1 MGLKQKAIDLFDAT
15 KEPATEMAC
24 SLFLEG
30 VAGTIIPGVMSSV
43 LAYKQ
48 KRQERMFERFM
59 IEMKDRLIVL
69 EEKLIELDPD
79 KFIEFKDK
87 YFGLIS
93 DYALDEVQ
101 EEKIQYIANGFVNA
115 AGIQELSEDF
125 VLMYYDTLKELR
137 VLDIGVLTFYYNLR
151 YDYETSETYV
161 DILQRFNI
169 DYEQYN
175 AIRERLLRLGLLTS
189 KRDENKDNLYANIL
203 LLQETFEKTLKGN
216 KVNNV
221 RFKKLDKKDSL
232 QISKFGREF
241 VEFFTEHNQ
250 ED

>member
-1 MGLKQKAIDLFDAT
+1 MDIKEKALDLFDAT

-30 VAGTIIPGVMSSV
+30 VAGTVIPGVMSSV
-43 LAYKQ
+43 LAYRQ

-59 IEMKDRLIVL
+59 LEMKDRLITL
-69 EEKLIELDPD
+69 EEKLIELKPD

-137 VLDIGVLTFYYNLR
+137 VLDIGVLKFYYSRR
-151 YDYETSETYV
+151 YDYENTETYI
-161 DILQRFNI
+161 DILHKFNI
-169 DYEQYN
+169 ENEQYN
-175 AIRERLLRLGLLTS
+175 AIQERLLRLGLLTS
-189 KRDENKDNLYANIL
+189 KRDEKQDDLYNNIL
-203 LLQETFEKTLKGN
+203 LLQETFEKILKGN
-216 KVNNV
+216 KVNNI
-221 RFKKLDKKDSL
+221 RFKKLDKRDSL

-241 VEFFTEHNQ
+241 VEFFSEYKQ